1 MTEALNRAP
10 TGDSAR
16 GPGVDETPGPHPLT
30 RRRPESSTSAHATS
44 QASWFRFPRFSK
56 SADRCRE
63 PVELLVT
70 VARRMAGKRLADVRV
85 PRYVAALV
93 ILVPI
98 LLAFLVLMS
107 LDGGEGRRRPDRHSS
122 PASPASLR
130 AVFVVRIGPPFGGF
144 RLAFRPGFI
153 DWPEGF
159 VALEAAVTRVMTFL
173 IQLPPDQR
181 SRMLSGE
188 TGWPQEL
195 AAQLGDRPGFIDGV
209 SYPSTD
215 GGNDVV
221 LRGSSPFS
229 WWPLGEWV
237 VFQGVHIRPDNHPAP
252 LSYDALRP
260 LW

>member
-30 RRRPESSTSAHATS
+30 RRRPESSTSAHATP
-44 QASWFRFPRFSK
+44 QAGSFRFPRFSK
-56 SADRCRE
+56 SVDIS
-63 PVELLVT
+63 
-70 VARRMAGKRLADVRV
+70 KRLADVRV
-85 PRYVAALV
+85 PRYLAALV
-93 ILVPI
+93 ILMPI
-98 LLAFLVLMS
+98 VLAFLVLMS
-107 LDGGEGRRRPDRHSS
+107 LDSGAGRRPADGRV
-122 PASPASLR
+122 ASPASLR
-130 AVFVVRIGPPFGGF
+130 AILVFRIGPPFGGF
-144 RLAFRPGFI
+144 RIAFRPGFV

-159 VALEAAVTRVMTFL
+159 AALEAAVARVRTFL

-221 LRGSSPFS
+221 LRRSSPFS
-229 WWPLGEWV
+229 C
-237 VFQGVHIRPDNHPAP
+237 
-252 LSYDALRP
+252 
-260 LW
+260 